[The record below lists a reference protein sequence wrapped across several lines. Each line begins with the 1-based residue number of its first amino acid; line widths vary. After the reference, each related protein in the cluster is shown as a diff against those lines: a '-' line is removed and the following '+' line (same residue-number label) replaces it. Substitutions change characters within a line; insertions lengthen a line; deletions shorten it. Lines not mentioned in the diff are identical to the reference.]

1 MELTEDLLR
10 RIADTIAD
18 AYTQIS
24 AVQMILGRLGRDPQ
38 ELTDLIEEVRKS
50 PHYQMICDEIFEKL
64 KGRSVKDSH

>member
-24 AVQMILGRLGRDPQ
+24 AVQMILGRMGRDPR

-64 KGRSVKDSH
+64 KGRPVD